1 MAVADHQTSGAS
13 KTAMNIFAGPDET
26 QNPTWPLRAWGLA
39 PLGGLSGLLIYWII
53 RPDKYLPNL
62 DHADLRAAAA
72 SFIAIAAVLLGF
84 VVERGKLGWN
94 IAFAI
99 VGGALVGLTVYFNG
113 PFGEGEDAWRVACAA
128 LAVAICTPLFQAW
141 RGAQPSE
148 GPLSRAIPY
157 PEAYRHAWGDVV
169 LWLAAW
175 AFVGVVWAM
184 ATLLG
189 QLFKLIGIVILAE
202 LLNDAWMMLTLS
214 GAALGAGIAMLRD
227 RDHILALMQRV
238 VTTILSVLAPLLAIG
253 LLVFLAAI
261 PFTGLAPLWG
271 ATRSTSPILL
281 SCIVGALCLA
291 NAVIGEEQPHQARSP
306 LLRASV
312 GALGVCM
319 LPLALIAALSIGLR
333 LHQYGLTP
341 DRLWAVIFSGIA
353 CAYGLAY
360 IVTLAHRRLGAAPYL
375 RAANLRLAMGLAVLA
390 LVLATPLLNFGAMSA
405 RDQVAMLESGR
416 VPLKQFDWAALRF
429 DFGRAGK
436 DAVARLAK
444 QGRTKEIRTAAA
456 YALKEN
462 SRYALEPRQLAEG
475 KPQPYNRDHLI
486 VLPRG
491 AQLPAALYDQLS
503 SYSACYTSAACVV
516 WYTPGSREAVI
527 VTNNGSTRYHLSN
540 GAWGPNE
547 RNPVRTAEQNR
558 QIENG
563 LATGEV
569 EVRTVTRRQVYVD
582 GLPVGP
588 NFE

>member
-1 MAVADHQTSGAS
+1 
-13 KTAMNIFAGPDET
+13 MNILTPQDET
-26 QNPTWPLRAWGLA
+26 DTEPANWTMRAWGLA
-39 PLGGLSGLLIYWII
+39 LLGGLSGLLIYWII

-72 SFIAIAAVLLGF
+72 SFVAMAALLFGF
-84 VVERGKLGWN
+84 LVERGRLGWDV
-94 IAFAI
+94 AFAL

-141 RGAQPSE
+141 RGAQPTE
-148 GPLSRAIPY
+148 GALNRTIPY
-157 PEAYRHAWGDVV
+157 PEAYRHAWTDVV
-169 LWLAAW
+169 LWLSAW

-189 QLFKLIGIVILAE
+189 QLFKLIGIVILAD
-202 LLNDAWMMLTLS
+202 LLDDTWMMLTLS
-214 GAALGAGIAMLRD
+214 GAALGAGVAMLRD
-227 RDHILALMQRV
+227 RDRILALIQRV
-238 VTTILSVLAPLLAIG
+238 VTTILSVLAPLLAVG
-253 LLVFLAAI
+253 LVVFLAAI
-261 PFTGLAPLWG
+261 PFTGLGPLWG

-281 SCIVGALCLA
+281 SCIIGALCLA
-291 NAVIGEEQPHQARSP
+291 NAVIGEEQPHESRSP

-312 GALGVCM
+312 GALGLCM
-319 LPLALIAALSIGLR
+319 LPLALIAALSTGLR
-333 LHQYGLTP
+333 IHQYGLTP
-341 DRLWAVIFSGIA
+341 DRLWAVIFTGIA

-375 RAANLRLAMGLAVLA
+375 RTANLRLAMGLAVLA
-390 LVLATPLLNFGAMSA
+390 LVLATPLLNFGTMSA

-444 QGRTKEIRTAAA
+444 EGRTKEIRAAAA

-486 VLPRG
+486 VLPSG
-491 AQLPAALYDQLS
+491 SQLPAALYDQLS

-516 WYTPGSREAVI
+516 WYAPGSREAVI
-527 VTNNGSTRYHLSN
+527 VTNNGSTRYRLSN
-540 GAWGPNE
+540 AAWAPNE
-547 RNPVRTAEQNR
+547 RNPVRTAEQNQR
-558 QIENG
+558 IENG
-563 LATGEV
+563 LTKGKV
-569 EVRTVTRRQVYVD
+569 EVRTITRRQVYVD
-582 GLPVGP
+582 GLPVGE
-588 NFE
+588 NFD

>member
-1 MAVADHQTSGAS
+1 
-13 KTAMNIFAGPDET
+13 MNIFAGPDET

-39 PLGGLSGLLIYWII
+39 LLGGLSGLLIYWII

-291 NAVIGEEQPHQARSP
+291 NAVIGEEQPHEARSP

-375 RAANLRLAMGLAVLA
+375 RAANLHLRWALRCWRWCWPPRCSTSARCPRAIRWQCWKAAAFRLSSSTGPHCASISAGPVKTPWPGWRSKAARRRSALRPLMRSRKTAVMRWNHASWQKASRNHIIAIISSFFPAARNYLPLSTTSSA
-390 LVLATPLLNFGAMSA
+390 VIRPATPAPPA
-405 RDQVAMLESGR
+405 WSGTH
-416 VPLKQFDWAALRF
+416 
-429 DFGRAGK
+429 RA
-436 DAVARLAK
+436 V
-444 QGRTKEIRTAAA
+444 
-456 YALKEN
+456 
-462 SRYALEPRQLAEG
+462 
-475 KPQPYNRDHLI
+475 
-486 VLPRG
+486 
-491 AQLPAALYDQLS
+491 
-503 SYSACYTSAACVV
+503 
-516 WYTPGSREAVI
+516 
-527 VTNNGSTRYHLSN
+527 
-540 GAWGPNE
+540 E
-547 RNPVRTAEQNR
+547 RR
-558 QIENG
+558 
-563 LATGEV
+563 
-569 EVRTVTRRQVYVD
+569 
-582 GLPVGP
+582 
-588 NFE
+588 